1 MFKRTSKVHV
11 YPTRCNNTLISV
23 LNFTCHHVHPKL
35 STALQIIIKLFY
47 CIKHMFPIQ
56 KKERKLLKFYK
67 QKDKILHEKVNKGF
81 NISIGL

>member
-11 YPTRCNNTLISV
+11 YPTHCNNTLISV

-56 KKERKLLKFYK
+56 KKKKKTFEVLQTKR
-67 QKDKILHEKVNKGF
+67 
-81 NISIGL
+81 